1 MPLSADALT
10 TWERV
15 QAVLGLDT
23 SEQAKAEFLID
34 SASAYANRRAGRLL
48 KARSETFVLD
58 GNGRPTLLLP
68 EAPAVVTELRIDTA
82 RVFAD
87 SSIILATAY
96 QVFRD
101 EGLLRLYEGTFPAGY
116 GVVRVAGLY
125 GYDPVPADLEQAVL
139 ECVAANLRRL
149 SSPGAIGLKN
159 VSVDGATSSAYE
171 VDWPTTAV
179 MVFDSYRRPHV

>member
-48 KARSETFVLD
+48 RARSETFTLD
-58 GNGRPTLLLP
+58 GSGRPALLLP
-68 EAPAVVTELRIDTA
+68 EAPAAVTELRIDTA
-82 RVFAD
+82 RVFAE
-87 SSIILATAY
+87 SSIIPGTAY

-116 GVVRVAGLY
+116 GVVRVAGSY
-125 GYDPVPADLEQAVL
+125 GYNPVPADLEQAVV

-149 SSPGAIGLKN
+149 GSTASVGLRS
-159 VSVDGATSSAYE
+159 VSVDGAMTSAYE

-179 MVFDSYRRPHV
+179 MVFDSYRRLHV